1 MGAYVL
7 HFANAPEFFR
17 NRGHPAMC
25 VEKLSTALSL
35 YMNPIPR
42 IWMLRDPALGLRSFW
57 YITDK
62 LDVYLS
68 TSPHIQ

>member
-25 VEKLSTALSL
+25 VEKLSTVLSL

-42 IWMLRDPALGLRSFW
+42 IWMLRDPALGLRSF
-57 YITDK
+57 
-62 LDVYLS
+62 
-68 TSPHIQ
+68 

>member
-25 VEKLSTALSL
+25 VEKLSTVLSL

-42 IWMLRDPALGLRSFW
+42 IWMLRDPALGLRSFC
-57 YITDK
+57 TGRMR
-62 LDVYLS
+62 LDRRDCN
-68 TSPHIQ
+68 Q